1 MAPEERGRSKCRFAF
16 ARIAILCPLL
26 IIIVASVHPA
36 NGAVFSI
43 DLGSEWMKVAVV
55 NLKPGQAPI
64 AIAINEMS
72 KRKSPALIAF
82 SNGDRLLAEEA
93 AGIVARYPERV
104 YSRVRDMI
112 GKPFESVKQIL
123 DESYLPFDMI
133 KDDRGAV
140 SIRTHDKQS
149 IFRSEEMLAM
159 VLSYGRE
166 LAEVHVKGSIK
177 DAVITVPPYLGQAER
192 QGILDAAQIAG
203 ITVLALINE
212 HSGAALQYGIDKDF
226 ANDTKHVVFYD
237 MGASSLYAA
246 VVYYSSYSGKE
257 RGKTT
262 SFNQFQVKG
271 VRWDASLGGQTMEAR
286 LVDHF
291 AKEFNAQVG
300 KSFDVRQH
308 PKAMAKLKKQV
319 KRTKEIL
326 SANTEAL
333 LSVEALHDDRDFRST
348 ITRKFFEELCSDLWE
363 RALTPL
369 RDVLADAGLK
379 VEEVNAVEL
388 IGGATRVP
396 KLQAVLSDY
405 LGKKGLDRHL
415 DADEAVVLGASL
427 QAANLSDGFKLNRKL
442 GMIDGA
448 SYSILLELQGVS
460 SEAAEGLDKVL
471 VHRLKKLPS
480 KMYRALKNQKNDFT
494 VALKYDSR
502 LLPPGAISAEVA
514 TFHISG
520 VADAANKYASQNVSA
535 PIKTSLHFS
544 LSRSGVISL
553 DKAETVVE
561 ISEWYEVPV
570 VNATAEANST
580 AETKS
585 SEEGQP
591 LTEELK
597 EEEDK
602 LSSDET
608 KQPQPDVSDPAKV
621 EAGSD
626 GGEPLKESAA
636 AEPVVKK
643 KLRRRTIRIPLKV
656 NKTQVCAAVLIS
668 SSRQWRFEIYKVSSH
683 EALLSLL
690 QIKDLSQGLNQRLS
704 EKDIKEALV
713 RMEKLHQKDAEK
725 KKTAEAKNSLEA
737 YIYATKDKLESMDGV
752 ETVSTEEQRDN
763 LRAELNEAEDWLYTD
778 GEDATAAEFK
788 KKLENLKKSGDAIFF
803 RLEELS
809 ARPTAVTEAR
819 AYLQTVTETLDQW
832 GESKPWIPE
841 KSKDEVRN
849 EVHSLKQWLDDMEGQ
864 QSKLPGHLE
873 PAFTSDHVHG
883 EVNRLRSK
891 VLLLNKL
898 PKPKPKVE
906 KPTENVT
913 SESKSPESSQGGDTT
928 KQEEKIEETV
938 GADSSESRK
947 SESHDEL

>member
-1 MAPEERGRSKCRFAF
+1 MATEESSNGRGRFSFKVLST
-16 ARIAILCPLL
+16 AILFPVL
-26 IIIVASVHPA
+26 IILLASLRPA

-72 KRKSPALIAF
+72 KRKSPALLAF
-82 SNGDRLLAEEA
+82 SSGDRLLAEEA

-123 DESYLPFDMI
+123 EDSYLPFDVI
-133 KDDRGAV
+133 EDDRGAV

-149 IFRSEEMLAM
+149 IFRSEELLAM
-159 VLSYGRE
+159 VLSYGRD
-166 LAEVHVKGSIK
+166 LAETHAKGVIK

-212 HSGAALQYGIDKDF
+212 HSGAALQYGVDKDF
-226 ANDTKHVVFYD
+226 ANETKHVVFYD
-237 MGASSLYAA
+237 MGANSLYAA
-246 VVYYSSYSGKE
+246 VVYYSSYTGKE
-257 RGKTT
+257 RGKSTT
-262 SFNQFQVKG
+262 FNQFQVKG

-286 LVDHF
+286 LVEYF
-291 AKEFNAQVG
+291 ADEFNAQVG
-300 KSFDVRQH
+300 KSFDVRKH

-326 SANTEAL
+326 SANTEAV
-333 LSVEALHDDRDFRST
+333 LSVEALHDDRDFRSS
-348 ITRKFFEELCSDLWE
+348 ITRKMFEELCSDLWE

-379 VEEVNAVEL
+379 VEDVNAVEL

-396 KLQAVLSDY
+396 KLQVVLSDF
-405 LGKKGLDRHL
+405 LGKKNLDRHL

-448 SYSILLELQGVS
+448 SYCILLELEGVS
-460 SEAAEGLDKVL
+460 SEAVEGLDNVL

-480 KMYRALKNQKNDFT
+480 KMYRALKNQKSDFR
-494 VALKYDSR
+494 VALKYDGT
-502 LLPPGAISAEVA
+502 LLPPGAISDEVA
-514 TFHISG
+514 TFQISG
-520 VADAANKYASQNVSA
+520 VADAANKYASLNVSA
-535 PIKTSLHFS
+535 PLKTSLHFS

-570 VNATAEANST
+570 ETATLDINAT

-585 SEEGQP
+585 SEEGAP
-591 LTEELK
+591 STEESK
-597 EEEDK
+597 DEEGR
-602 LSSDET
+602 LSTDET
-608 KQPQPDVSDPAKV
+608 KQPQTDSQSDAASVDAP
-621 EAGSD
+621 SD
-626 GGEPLKESAA
+626 GSEPPKEAAA
-636 AEPVVKK
+636 AETAVKK
-643 KLRRRTIRIPLKV
+643 KLRRRTIRIPLK
-656 NKTQVCAAVLIS
+656 
-668 SSRQWRFEIYKVSSH
+668 
-683 EALLSLL
+683 
-690 QIKDLSQGLNQRLS
+690 IKDLSKGPNQHLS
-704 EKDIKEALV
+704 EKDIKEALA
-713 RMEKLHQKDAEK
+713 RMEKLHQKDEEK
-725 KKTAEAKNSLEA
+725 RKTAEAKNSLEA
-737 YIYATKDKLESMDGV
+737 YIYATKDKLDSMEGV
-752 ETVSTEEQRDN
+752 ESVSTEEQRDN

-788 KKLENLKKSGDAIFF
+788 KKLDSIKKSGDAIFF

-809 ARPTAVTEAR
+809 ARPAAVADAQ
-819 AYLQTVTETLDQW
+819 AYLQTVTETLELW

-849 EVHSLKQWLDDMEGQ
+849 EVQSLKQWLDDMEAK
-864 QSKLPGHLE
+864 QSKLPGHVE
-873 PAFTSDHVHG
+873 PAFTSELVQG

-906 KPTENVT
+906 KPTENMT
-913 SESKSPESSQGGDTT
+913 SENKSPESSQGDDTA
-928 KQEEKIEETV
+928 KQEKKIEEPV
-938 GADSSESRK
+938 GVDGSEDPK
-947 SESHDEL
+947 SELHDEL